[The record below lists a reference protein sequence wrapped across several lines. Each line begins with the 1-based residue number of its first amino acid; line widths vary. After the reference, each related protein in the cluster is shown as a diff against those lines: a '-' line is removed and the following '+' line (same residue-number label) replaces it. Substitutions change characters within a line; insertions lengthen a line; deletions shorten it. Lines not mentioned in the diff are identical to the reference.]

1 MSDCSFDFESLASTH
16 GLNQEESMQAVSA
29 AEAAESHARARWG
42 AYTGRSFRT
51 GHSDHLRSQVLL
63 YLLYLLYL

>member
-1 MSDCSFDFESLASTH
+1 
-16 GLNQEESMQAVSA
+16 MQAVSA

-42 AYTGRSFRT
+42 AYTGPTVPAGSFHP

-63 YLLYLLYL
+63 YLVYQHPVAEVLRTP